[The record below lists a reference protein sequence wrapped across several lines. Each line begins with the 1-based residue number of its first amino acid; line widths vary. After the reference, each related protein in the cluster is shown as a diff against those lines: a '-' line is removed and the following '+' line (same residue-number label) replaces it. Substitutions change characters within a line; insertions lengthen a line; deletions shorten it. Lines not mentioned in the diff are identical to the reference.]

1 MANAMNFGA
10 TSWGAASWDPA
21 MMPAADAQLL
31 AELLA
36 PRPVVKPPIRVPRS
50 VRREVSDGDLQAA
63 ADMMA
68 KLRRRDDSRKLAA
81 GATPADAGRALAVAV
96 DRLLMVL

>member
-10 TSWGAASWDPA
+10 ASWDAPL
-21 MMPAADAQLL
+21 MPAADAQRMAEML
-31 AELLA
+31 AF
-36 PRPVVKPPIRVPRS
+36 RPVERPPIRVPRS
-50 VRREVSDGDLQAA
+50 IRRTVSDSDLQAA

-81 GATPADAGRALAVAV
+81 GAPAADAERALDVAV
-96 DRLLMVL
+96 DRLLMVW